1 MKDCY
6 QFVKKYPLTLLCIAV
21 VWVLSLVPFFPETP
35 FDNVEFAD
43 KWTHLVM
50 YGGTCCVLWIEYL
63 RAHPRPRPQGGENG
77 GEKTPLLKGG
87 AGGRLFL
94 FAWLAPILMGG
105 LLELLQAYATTTRN
119 GDWLDFAA
127 NSLGVTLGAVFG
139 MILLFLRNKG
149 LIRINT

>member
-1 MKDCY
+1 MKKYY
-6 QFVKKYPLTLLCIAV
+6 QFVKKYPLTLLCIAI

-43 KWTHLVM
+43 KWTHLIM
-50 YGGTCCVLWIEYL
+50 YGGTCSVLWIEYIK
-63 RAHPRPRPQGGENG
+63 AHPRPLPKGGG
-77 GEKTPLLKGG
+77 IGAVKTPLPWGG
-87 AGGRLFL
+87 EGGRLFL
-94 FAWLAPILMGG
+94 FAWLAPVLMGG

-127 NSLGVTLGAVFG
+127 NSLGVTLAAVFG

-149 LIRINT
+149 LIRINS